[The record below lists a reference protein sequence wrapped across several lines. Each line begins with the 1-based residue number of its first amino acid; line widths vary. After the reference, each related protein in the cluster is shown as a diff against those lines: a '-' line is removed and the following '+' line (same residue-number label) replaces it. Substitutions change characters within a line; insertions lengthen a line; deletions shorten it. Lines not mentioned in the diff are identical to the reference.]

1 MRNVEAQGA
10 KSRKRAFLRYE
21 QRQRKAPKKADGR
34 AREVR
39 RLGAGGWRGWAG
51 YRSGSKGG
59 LITKVG
65 AASQVSVSSHWD
77 LEHEVATIQL

>member
-1 MRNVEAQGA
+1 MLRPKEQRVG
-10 KSRKRAFLRYE
+10 KKAFLRYE
-21 QRQRKAPKKADGR
+21 QRQRKAQKKADGR

-39 RLGAGGWRGWAG
+39 RLGAGWRGWAG
-51 YRSGSKGG
+51 YRCGSKGG

-65 AASQVSVSSHWD
+65 AASQVSISSHWD